1 MENLFTECPIEEV
14 TKYLKEHFPYVT
26 IGIVGEWEGLQY
38 AIEKGGNP
46 TQILSGI
53 EHFPEVCC
61 IVACGGSEEIDVA
74 KSYHLP
80 YLVLTKE
87 LPFSAFQKIGIN
99 DFQIMEYGYP
109 NIVIIETNK
118 NELQLQSDLTLLLLS
133 ILLECVGIVGS
144 GLREERVREAKK
156 LIQKVKENL
165 LDFAPIK
172 EVLPEISEGL
182 ERIGGARFSCAMEK
196 IIALTFPLEL
206 AHARFYS
213 IFCLLYALCL
223 FTKIDFCVILPHMDL
238 IRVRMLAE
246 EVGLKVVPKT
256 ISSKDI
262 EWKLGFVKDLLP
274 KKGELEG
281 YLKRFL
287 MERGN
292 VMVDYK
298 LVLSSLLLTSTLIK
312 EPNLL
317 VEVLESGYVDALI
330 DL

>member
-38 AIEKGGNP
+38 AIEKGGNL
-46 TQILSGI
+46 TQALSGI
-53 EHFPEVCC
+53 EHFPEVCF

-74 KSYHLP
+74 KSYRLP

-87 LPFSAFQKIGIN
+87 LPISAFQKIGIN

-109 NIVIIETNK
+109 NIVIIDTNK
-118 NELQLQSDLTLLLLS
+118 NELQLQGGLTFLLLS

-144 GLREERVREAKK
+144 GLREGRVREAKE
-156 LIQKVKENL
+156 ITQKVKEML

-172 EVLPEISEGL
+172 EVLPEISELL
-182 ERIGGARFSCAMEK
+182 EKISGARFSCSLER
-196 IIALTFPLEL
+196 IIALNFPTEF

-213 IFCLLYALCL
+213 IFCLLYVLCL

-246 EVGLKVVPKT
+246 EIGLKIVPKT
-256 ISSKDI
+256 ISSKDV
-262 EWKLGFVKDLLP
+262 EWKLSFVKDLLP
-274 KKGELEG
+274 TKGELEG
-281 YLKRFL
+281 YLKRFR
-287 MERGN
+287 MESGKGK
-292 VMVDYK
+292 VDYK